1 MKILRPAIAM
11 IELIF
16 AIAVMGI
23 AMMSAPMLLST
34 SSKSTEVVLQQEGIN
49 EAVSQAN
56 IILTYPWDQ
65 NDTMDECIPPML
77 LVSNGDSELD
87 RNVTTGRRNGV
98 DINSSAHS
106 FLCKNNTYN
115 ASSSLGKEGNII
127 DDMDDFKGSTTLNNL
142 SGGSGGIDYLQKNTV
157 NISTNINYIS
167 DSANYSGQTITFT
180 PSSTSASGST
190 NIKLI
195 TINITSNPGGSDHS
209 LDSDITLKAF
219 SCNLGGYEYAH
230 RTIQ

>member
-65 NDTMDECIPPML
+65 NDTMDECIPPIL

-115 ASSSLGKEGNII
+115 ASSSLGKEGSDIN
-127 DDMDDFKGSTTLNNL
+127 DMDDFKGSTTLNNL

-180 PSSTSASGST
+180 PSSTSAPGST

-195 TINITSNPGGSDHS
+195 TINLTSNPGGSDHS
-209 LDSDITLKAF
+209 LDSNIKLKAF

-230 RTIQ
+230 RTIE